1 MLFFDRDPKG
11 LWTLLHFCDKE
22 VVSSCGVKNDMPEE
36 EVTSYLRFRW
46 KSLGD
51 AGAIFCQPLLD
62 LDRNSAR
69 QVLDPDEVLGDLT
82 GRDVLCLAGGGG
94 QQSLAFGLL
103 GARVTVLDLDPD
115 QLARDREVTALH
127 GLTVRAEQGDMRDL
141 SRFESSSFDV
151 VWQPYSVNFV
161 PEFVIAEVSR
171 VLRSDGVYTV
181 MMANP
186 FASGIGTRDLSGDG
200 YVLRLPY
207 LDGAEYV
214 FEDEDWVHDGKTE
227 VPPPREF
234 RHTLGKVVRVLADA
248 GFVLFRLDEA
258 VTPPS
263 SAAPGTWE
271 HFKSIVPPWLTLW
284 AKKSLALTSP

>member
-1 MLFFDRDPKG
+1 
-11 LWTLLHFCDKE
+11 
-22 VVSSCGVKNDMPEE
+22 VKNDMPED
-36 EVTSYLRFRW
+36 EVTGYLRLRW

-51 AGAIFCQPLLD
+51 AGALFCQPFLN

-82 GRDVLCLAGGGG
+82 GRHVLCLAGGGG
-94 QQSLAFGLL
+94 QQSLAFSLL

-115 QLARDREVTALH
+115 QLERDDEVTAPH
-127 GLTVRAEQGDMRDL
+127 GLPVRTEQGDMRDL
-141 SRFESSSFDV
+141 SRFEASSFDV
-151 VWQPYSVNFV
+151 VWQPYSINFV
-161 PEFVIAEVSR
+161 PEFEVVIAEVSR
-171 VLRSDGVYTV
+171 VLRPDGVYTL

-214 FEDEDWVHDGKTE
+214 FADEHWVHDANTE

-234 RHTLGKVVRVLADA
+234 RHTLGKVVRVLADT

-258 VTPPS
+258 VTPDP
-263 SAAPGTWE
+263 SAAAGTWE
-271 HFKSIVPPWLTLW
+271 HLKSIVPPWLTFW
-284 AKKSLALTSP
+284 ARKSLPPTCA